1 MKSIL
6 FVIPEYSHGGTNK
19 SLENLLSLIDKRK
32 YDISIYCLYEDGGD
46 YYKKVF
52 APYVLKKS
60 WLYYWLHDNVCTRK
74 FMGLY
79 NKLTKHDHFTWL
91 YKREAQL
98 LEQKRSFD
106 VVVGYQEGTATKF
119 VSFFS
124 KGKKVS
130 WIHCDYGA
138 WRENTRRIE
147 DEIIY
152 KKIHSIVCVSES
164 AKKSFC
170 SLFPELF
177 FKTHAIFN
185 LLKTEDIRAKSKKEL
200 TYAIDGSNICNI
212 VSLGRLNIVKQ
223 FEKIPIIANKVR
235 EMTDKPFRWY
245 IIGDGSSEGDIKREI
260 TKYGLQN
267 IVTLTGA
274 RNNPYPF
281 IKDANLLVCT
291 SKSESFSYVIA
302 EAKVLHTPV
311 LSNDFP
317 VAYEVVDETM
327 GWIANIKDM
336 PQVLARIIDN
346 VDNEYDRKK
355 AAAMNFEY
363 SNEQVLKKIDDI
375 FQN

>member
-1 MKSIL
+1 
-6 FVIPEYSHGGTNK
+6 
-19 SLENLLSLIDKRK
+19 
-32 YDISIYCLYEDGGD
+32 
-46 YYKKVF
+46 
-52 APYVLKKS
+52 
-60 WLYYWLHDNVCTRK
+60 
-74 FMGLY
+74 
-79 NKLTKHDHFTWL
+79 
-91 YKREAQL
+91 
-98 LEQKRSFD
+98 
-106 VVVGYQEGTATKF
+106 
-119 VSFFS
+119 
-124 KGKKVS
+124 
-130 WIHCDYGA
+130 
-138 WRENTRRIE
+138 
-147 DEIIY
+147 
-152 KKIHSIVCVSES
+152 
-164 AKKSFC
+164 
-170 SLFPELF
+170 
-177 FKTHAIFN
+177 
-185 LLKTEDIRAKSKKEL
+185 
-200 TYAIDGSNICNI
+200 
-212 VSLGRLNIVKQ
+212 
-223 FEKIPIIANKVR
+223 
-235 EMTDKPFRWY
+235 MTDKPFRWY